1 MQSLAKDR
9 SDNKHSIHVSSYYL
23 RNTLGGGYYFLH
35 FTNEEGGQ
43 ERLSTHR
50 AGARIAIQAQIQSS
64 NPASASV
71 GSPSLP
77 NLM

>member
-1 MQSLAKDR
+1 MQSLAKDH

-23 RNTLGGGYYFLH
+23 HNTLGYYFLH